1 MHMDRIVL
9 LLRRLG
15 PGTVAT
21 RRYLTQ

>member
-21 RRYLTQ
+21 RRYLTK